1 MTSPMIDRMKERI
14 AELEHT
20 NAVLQTLLACTVHAI
35 ANGEPG
41 AVFVPSETVLEF
53 SGRTI
58 TSDPVTHGEHFE
70 TDSDDNGRIVGVY
83 LTIDPVELP
92 DFGSDMSSLL
102 SKEAH

>member
-1 MTSPMIDRMKERI
+1 MTTPMIDRLKERI
-14 AELEHT
+14 AELEQT

-41 AVFVPSETVLEF
+41 AVFVPSETVREF

-58 TSDPVTHGEHFE
+58 TSEPVTHGEHFE
-70 TDSDDNGRIVGVY
+70 EDSDDNGRVVGVY
-83 LTIDPVELP
+83 ITIDPVDLP
-92 DFGSDMSSLL
+92 DFGSDMGNLL